1 MMCFLKKC
9 TLFRAHYT
17 VNPVNV
23 LRFTPDCGVVEML
36 KDCDEVLI
44 CEPNQNLW
52 HMLRKMRRIG
62 GSRFMGIS
70 RVDTVSIPVSDQS
83 LALAFYRDALGFE
96 LIRDHLADNHRRW
109 IQLAPKGAETTIS
122 LVMPFGGMTPGS
134 VQGLVVQ
141 TDDIH
146 ATHHELSSRGVP
158 LSEIVT
164 IIGGRFATFAD
175 PDGNGW
181 VLIEATTQM
190 LA

>member
-1 MMCFLKKC
+1 
-9 TLFRAHYT
+9 
-17 VNPVNV
+17 
-23 LRFTPDCGVVEML
+23 
-36 KDCDEVLI
+36 
-44 CEPNQNLW
+44 
-52 HMLRKMRRIG
+52 
-62 GSRFMGIS
+62 MGIS

-83 LALAFYRDALGFE
+83 QALLFYRDALGFE
-96 LIRDHLADNHRRW
+96 LIRDHHADNHKRW

-122 LVMPFGGMTPGS
+122 LVIPFGGMKAGS

-146 ATHHELSSRGVP
+146 TTHSELTGRGVP
-158 LSEIVT
+158 LSEIFT

-181 VLIEATTQM
+181 VLIETNTHM

>member
-1 MMCFLKKC
+1 M
-9 TLFRAHYT
+9 
-17 VNPVNV
+17 
-23 LRFTPDCGVVEML
+23 
-36 KDCDEVLI
+36 
-44 CEPNQNLW
+44 
-52 HMLRKMRRIG
+52 
-62 GSRFMGIS
+62 SIS

-83 LALAFYRDALGFE
+83 ESLTFYRDALGFE
-96 LIRDHLADNHRRW
+96 LIRDHQADKHKRW

-122 LVMPFGGMTPGS
+122 LVMPFGGMKAGS

-146 ATHHELSSRGVP
+146 STYDELSSRGVS

-164 IIGGRFATFAD
+164 LIGGRFATFAD

-181 VLIEATTQM
+181 VLIEANSQM